1 MNKETFREFCLSLP
15 GTVENSPWTEPQYEM
30 LRTYTVGDKWFV
42 LEDTDKNFIDVK
54 ASPDS
59 ISEMQSKYQ
68 GAFPAWHMNKEHW
81 LGVRLE
87 SDVPDEVI
95 KSLVRQGY
103 DLIVEHLSK
112 QKKENL
118 KGIDNFGK

>member
-15 GTVENSPWTEPQYEM
+15 GTVENSPWNEPQYEM

-103 DLIVEHLSK
+103 DLIVGHLSK